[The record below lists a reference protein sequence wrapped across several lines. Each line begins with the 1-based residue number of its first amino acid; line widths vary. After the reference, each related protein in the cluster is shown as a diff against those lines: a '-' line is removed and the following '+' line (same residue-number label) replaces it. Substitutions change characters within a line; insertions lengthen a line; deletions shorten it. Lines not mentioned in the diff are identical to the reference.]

1 MKLTS
6 TAFEHEGWIPSK
18 YTAYENNIIS
28 PLSWS
33 EVPEAMEGKVIDGAV
48 LIGLYDRT

>member
-18 YTAYENNIIS
+18 STAYENNIIPPFKGGIMLFS
-28 PLSWS
+28 
-33 EVPEAMEGKVIDGAV
+33 
-48 LIGLYDRT
+48 